1 MDATDHALNQPGIDE
16 QRFQPSQ
23 FSASE
28 GLLRGI
34 VDNAAVGLAIIESDG
49 RILYTNKAFLDC
61 LAYPDDQIFEI
72 GINGLFHPGDAV
84 RCRSAMASMLET
96 KAGACRSEVRFIR
109 GDQSVIWTLMSLSL
123 ICSADG
129 GSFILQ
135 INDIDARKAAEAARI
150 DNERRWNEALEGSG
164 TGVWDHNILTGEGFQ
179 SRTWKRIRGR
189 DPEAQF
195 EGGFEGWMD
204 SVHPDD
210 RAHVLNAIGKQESGE
225 LNFLVF
231 QYRER
236 HANGEWIW
244 IESRGSSVEWDEQGR
259 PIRIIGTDT
268 DITGRKESE
277 ERLAEISR
285 RLELSLE
292 ISQIGTFEANLE
304 TGELHWDDQLLR
316 IYGLDRSDISG
327 QSADWEAMV
336 HPDDIEKA
344 FRTVD
349 AGVETGQPFANEF
362 RIIRKDGALRH
373 LRARLAPFTEKDGTR
388 RVIGANWDVTGD
400 VELHAELDRARL
412 IAEQRS
418 AALEKAK
425 ASIEYNALHDHLTGL
440 PNRRYMDRVIN
451 AMADKSGAEGTL
463 MAIFHIDL
471 DRFKQ
476 INDTLGHLAGDTML
490 QHAAAVLKQNIREDD
505 FVARIGG
512 DEFVVISTVPRNRKN
527 HLAAMAERIVEEFRK
542 PVHYNGQLCRFGA
555 SVGIARQTGRK
566 ADAKQLLVKA
576 DIALYRAKSLGRG
589 RYEFFSREMQA
600 QTIHAK
606 RIGDEILNGIEHNQ
620 FLGWYQ
626 PQFDARTL
634 DIVGVETLAR
644 WNHPDHGILTPD
656 RFLGIAEDLNVV
668 ATIDQ
673 IVFRQALDDLARWQE
688 AGLPVP
694 KISVNVS
701 ARRLRDPKLAE
712 SLRGLDIKPDTVSFE
727 LLESIFLDE
736 LDEVVSGT
744 LREIRALGI
753 DIEVDDF
760 GTGHA
765 SIVGL
770 LKLSPRRLKIDGT
783 LIRPVNTSPEQR
795 KLVGSIIEIGRS
807 LNIEVVAEGVE
818 TLTHATILRD
828 LGCDI
833 LQGYAFARPMTSAAL
848 EIFLRQETWRSP
860 GSTAGAVQSGA
871 RAAAATP

>member
-1 MDATDHALNQPGIDE
+1 MNQPGLEE
-16 QRFQPSQ
+16 QIFHPAP
-23 FSASE
+23 FSTNE
-28 GLLRGI
+28 GLLRDI
-34 VDNAAVGLAIIESDG
+34 VDNAAVGLAVVARG
-49 RILYTNKAFLDC
+49 GHILYTNRAFLDC
-61 LAYPDDQIFEI
+61 LAFAGNQVLEKDINDLIHPDD
-72 GINGLFHPGDAV
+72 AA
-84 RCRSAMASMLET
+84 RCQSAMASMLENN
-96 KAGACRSEVRFIR
+96 AGAHRSEVRFIR

-123 ICSADG
+123 TGSADG

-135 INDIDARKAAEAARI
+135 INDIDARKTAEAGRI
-150 DNERRWNEALEGSG
+150 DNERRWNAALEGSS
-164 TGVWDHNILTGEGFQ
+164 TGVWDHNLLTKEGFQ
-179 SRTWKRIRGR
+179 SRTWKRIRGL
-189 DPEAQF
+189 DPEARI
-195 EGGFEGWMD
+195 EGGFDRWIEG
-204 SVHPDD
+204 VHPDD
-210 RAHVLNAIGKQESGE
+210 RAHVLRSIGRQESGE
-225 LNFLVF
+225 INFLVF

-236 HANGEWIW
+236 HTNGEWIW
-244 IESRGSSVEWDEQGR
+244 IESRGSSVEWDEQR
-259 PIRIIGTDT
+259 KPIRIIGTDT
-268 DITGRKESE
+268 DITERKKAE

-292 ISQIGTFEANLE
+292 ISQIGTFEANFE
-304 TGELHWDDQLLR
+304 TGTLHWDDQLLR
-316 IYGLDRSDISG
+316 IYGLERSDFNEKG
-327 QSADWEAMV
+327 VDWQQMV
-336 HPDDIEKA
+336 HPDDVEQA
-344 FRTVD
+344 LRTVE
-349 AGVETGQPFANEF
+349 AGVEGGEPFANEF
-362 RIIRKDGALRH
+362 RIIRADGAIRH
-373 LRARLAPFTEKDGTR
+373 LRARVAPFTDKDGTR
-388 RVIGANWDVTGD
+388 RVIGANWDITGD

-418 AALEKAK
+418 DALEKAK

-440 PNRRYMDRVIN
+440 PNRRYMDRVIET
-451 AMADKSGAEGTL
+451 MTAESVAEDTL

-490 QHAAAVLKQNIREDD
+490 KHAASVLKQNTRSND

-512 DEFVVISTVPRNRKN
+512 DEFVVISTVPRSKES
-527 HLAAMAERIVEEFRK
+527 HLAAMAQRIVEEFRE
-542 PVHYNGQLCRFGA
+542 PVSYNGQLCRFGA
-555 SVGIARQTGRK
+555 SVGIARQAGRM
-566 ADAKQLLVKA
+566 ADAKQMLVNA

-600 QTIHAK
+600 QTMTAK
-606 RIGDEILNGIEHNQ
+606 RVGDEILNGIERNQ
-620 FLGWYQ
+620 FVGWYQ

-644 WNHPDHGILTPD
+644 WNHPGHGTLAPN
-656 RFLGIAEDLNVV
+656 RFLSIAEDLNVV
-668 ATIDQ
+668 STIDQ
-673 IVFRQALDDLARWQE
+673 IVFRQALADLRRWQE

-694 KISVNVS
+694 KVSVNVS
-701 ARRLRDPKLAE
+701 ARRLRDPKIAE
-712 SLRGLDIKPDTVSFE
+712 SLRGLDIKPGTVSFE

-736 LDEVVSGT
+736 LDQDVAGT

-783 LIRPVNTSPEQR
+783 LIRPVHTSPEQR

-818 TLTHATILRD
+818 TQAHAAILRD

-833 LQGYAFARPMTSAAL
+833 LQGYAFARPMPAAAL
-848 EIFLRQETWRSP
+848 ETFVKERARHQPASLTGPIEEDATLSV
-860 GSTAGAVQSGA
+860 AGL
-871 RAAAATP
+871 